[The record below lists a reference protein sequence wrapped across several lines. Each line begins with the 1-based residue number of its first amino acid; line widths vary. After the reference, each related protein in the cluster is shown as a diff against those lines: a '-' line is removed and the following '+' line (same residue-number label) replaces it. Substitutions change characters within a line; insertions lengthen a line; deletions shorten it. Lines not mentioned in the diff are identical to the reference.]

1 MIGGNAAGGA
11 SELIGQLIFCVFFL
25 TWVRRGERQANENVG
40 DLPEIGG
47 VQI

>member
-1 MIGGNAAGGA
+1 MRGGNAAGGA
-11 SELIGQLIFCVFFL
+11 SELIEGLFVFSAGE
-25 TWVRRGERQANENVG
+25 VGGGERQANENVG